1 MENYGHIGANKT
13 GSIFKLQEV
22 LITTLQLVV
31 VEEYLR
37 LDSSVAGLIYS
48 MEKLIPVL
56 FPPYSN
62 S

>member
-1 MENYGHIGANKT
+1 MDNYGHIGTNKT
-13 GSIFKLQEV
+13 GSIFKLEKV
-22 LITTLQLVV
+22 LITTVQILL

-56 FPPYSN
+56 FSPHSN